1 MPRSREAG
9 EKGVLPPFTLVQ
21 SYELQMDDEDTTML
35 ELQCSRCEGVF
46 IVELERFTAPLMSVI
61 KKDLEI
67 KGRTCP
73 YCMKVSEVPEEYV
86 PERWHA
92 SDGPLLRVKKPVKK
106 VRFKKTKGVS

>member
-21 SYELQMDDEDTTML
+21 SYELQMDDEDEVML
-35 ELQCSRCEGVF
+35 ELQCPRCQGVF
-46 IVELERFTAPLMSVI
+46 IVELERFTAPLLSVI
-61 KKDLEI
+61 KKELEI

-73 YCMKVSEVPEEYV
+73 YCMRVSEVPAEYV

-92 SDGPLLRVKKPVKK
+92 SDAPLAPVKKPVKK
-106 VRFKKTKGVS
+106 VRIKRTKR